1 MRRFFKRLF
10 KRNPPPPTLRQ
21 AFFRARTLCEEFNEL
36 CFYTSQISNV
46 DLHKDILR
54 YMEKADY
61 NLTSFRDEV
70 QILLNKEIEYEAIR
84 KRLKRSRQSD

>member
-1 MRRFFKRLF
+1 MRRFFNRLF
-10 KRNPPPPTLRQ
+10 KKKLPPPTLRQ
-21 AFFRARTLCEEFNEL
+21 AFFRASTLCEDFNEL

-70 QILLNKEIEYEAIR
+70 QILLNKEFEYEAIR
-84 KRLKRSRQSD
+84 KRLKRSGQGN